1 MFIAFAKRARETTGQ
16 KFQVVLFNRD
26 KANYEGV
33 ISLANKVSDSGAEPG
48 SGVYWLTGAE
58 AACPINQSLTNK
70 AYDGEFNFNVQYKQ
84 YELEQFVKNGQLVL
98 HNVAD
103 SASGNVKGG
112 TRILSDVNSF
122 TEFSKDRT
130 KDFASNQVIRV
141 LDNSAYDVARLFS
154 NYYLGKTPNDQDGR
168 IALWNDVVKLFEEYQ
183 SVRAINGFDP
193 KDVEIP
199 TEGEE
204 KGSVVINYN
213 IKPTVAMDKLY
224 ATCYVK

>member
-1 MFIAFAKRARETTGQ
+1 M
-16 KFQVVLFNRD
+16 
-26 KANYEGV
+26 
-33 ISLANKVSDSGAEPG
+33 
-48 SGVYWLTGAE
+48 
-58 AACPINQSLTNK
+58 
-70 AYDGEFNFNVQYKQ
+70 
-84 YELEQFVKNGQLVL
+84 
-98 HNVAD
+98 
-103 SASGNVKGG
+103 
-112 TRILSDVNSF
+112 
-122 TEFSKDRT
+122 
-130 KDFASNQVIRV
+130 
-141 LDNSAYDVARLFS
+141 FS

-168 IALWNDVVKLFEEYQ
+168 IALWNDVVNLFEEYQ